1 MATNRVYEHGTQF
14 EANVSGVTGTGDGG
28 LVMSGDPVVIGQL
41 PGVALTTEDADDG
54 MATIQTDG
62 VFDLPVKGETT
73 TNAAIAVGAI
83 VYYDAAATPHKLNAD
98 STNGVRF
105 GYALEAV
112 SSGATT
118 TIRVKIG
125 Y

>member
-1 MATNRVYEHGTQF
+1 MATNQVYNHGDQF
-14 EANVSGVTGTGDGG
+14 DVVCTAPTTPA
-28 LVMSGDPVVIGQL
+28 SGDPVLVGQL
-41 PGVALTTEDADDG
+41 PGVALTDEGADG
-54 MATIQTDG
+54 RTTVKFNG
-62 VFDLPVKGETT
+62 VYDFPVKGETT
-73 TNAAIAVGAI
+73 TNAAVAAGDIL
-83 VYYDAAATPHKLNAD
+83 YYDGGVINKDN
-98 STNGVRF
+98 TNGVRF